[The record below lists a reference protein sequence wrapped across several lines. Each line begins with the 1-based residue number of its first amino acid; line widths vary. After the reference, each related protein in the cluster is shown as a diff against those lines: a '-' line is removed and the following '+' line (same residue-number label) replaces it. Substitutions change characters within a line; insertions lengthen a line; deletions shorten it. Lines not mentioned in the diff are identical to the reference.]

1 MALDHGIN
9 LQAVRKSKLHTTRH
23 SWADLLNP
31 GTHVRDLFVCRQFIM
46 IELLVLVSFF
56 VSRFAAFAKRG
67 LSPVR

>member
-56 VSRFAAFAKRG
+56 V
-67 LSPVR
+67 